1 MMICNCLPLCWLCRH
16 GWKFAKEEVFLRMP
30 EPPGGMARNAK
41 GRCICREAADNPA
54 LPGWFFCCPPTVRHP
69 KSGMNHGF
77 LCRPTRR
84 ACSLSMVYSIH
95 EKEKHAIFF
104 GVLAFFMIFR
114 IIRCEIMNE
123 YKYILQAAD
132 KYFIIKYGHISI
144 QRITGTDTIVCHSWR
159 AVEL

>member
-1 MMICNCLPLCWLCRH
+1 M
-16 GWKFAKEEVFLRMP
+16 
-30 EPPGGMARNAK
+30 
-41 GRCICREAADNPA
+41 
-54 LPGWFFCCPPTVRHP
+54 
-69 KSGMNHGF
+69 
-77 LCRPTRR
+77 
-84 ACSLSMVYSIH
+84 
-95 EKEKHAIFF
+95 FF

-144 QRITGTDTIVCHSWR
+144 QRITGTETIVCHSWR